1 MTTGAL
7 IARLV
12 AVVGPA
18 HLLTD
23 RADVAMRDHDG
34 RGPAGRA
41 LALVRPGC
49 TAEIA
54 RVMAI
59 AADEGVR
66 VVPQGARTGLVAGGA
81 ADDSGS
87 MLLLSLE
94 RLTSPLAI
102 DPVNR
107 TARVGAGVT
116 LSQLNAAAAEH
127 GLFFPIDLGADPSV
141 GGMIAANTGGARF
154 LRYGDVRRN
163 LLSIE
168 LVSGGADGE
177 VRTLGRDCWKQN
189 DGMDLKQLAIGT
201 GGAMGIVTAAT
212 LTLQP
217 RPAHAV
223 TALLALTDAMA
234 IDRLLVAFEHDWGMM
249 LTAFEGM
256 SPAAYEA
263 ALRHVPRLR
272 RPFAAD
278 AGHRYFLL
286 VELAA
291 GAAFDGAMLEEALG
305 TAIAPFMEGDAALVA
320 DVAVDR
326 HDGLWALRHAIPEGL
341 RASGSVIGCDV
352 ALRRGDVAA
361 FRAAMT
367 AEVLRDHPDLRVCD
381 FGHVGD
387 GGLHFNMLWPHEAG
401 PIPPGLA
408 DALRMQV
415 SATVVERHGGSFSAE
430 HGVGPRNVAA
440 YRRFTPSAVQ
450 RLAGHVQSLF
460 ASVPIGRVAFGPA
473 AEEETCPTN

>member
-1 MTTGAL
+1 MQPEL
-7 IARLV
+7 IARLT
-12 AVVGPA
+12 AVVGLA

-23 RADVAMRDHDG
+23 RADVAARDNDG

-41 LALVRPGC
+41 MALVRPGNA
-49 TAEIA
+49 AEVA
-54 RVMAI
+54 RLVSI
-59 AADEGVR
+59 AASENVPI
-66 VVPQGARTGLVAGGA
+66 VPQGARTGLVAGGA

-94 RLTSPLAI
+94 RLTWPLEI

-116 LSQLNAAAAEH
+116 LSKLNAAAAEH

-168 LVSGGADGE
+168 MVSSDADSE
-177 VRTLGRDCWKQN
+177 ILHFGRDCWKQN
-189 DGMDLKQLAIGT
+189 DGVDLKQLAVGT

-212 LTLQP
+212 LALQP

-223 TALLALTDAMA
+223 SALLALSDPMA
-234 IDRLLVAFEHDWGMM
+234 IDRLLVAFERDWGML
-249 LTAFEGM
+249 LTAFEGL

-263 ALRHVPRLR
+263 ALHHVPRLR

-278 AGHRYFLL
+278 AGHRYFVL

-291 GAAFDGAMLEEALG
+291 GAAFDEAMLEEALG
-305 TAIAPFMEGDAALVA
+305 RAVAPFMEGDDAPVA

-341 RASGSVIGCDV
+341 RASGSVIGCDI
-352 ALRRGDVAA
+352 ALKRGDLAA
-361 FRAAMT
+361 FR
-367 AEVLRDHPDLRVCD
+367 
-381 FGHVGD
+381 
-387 GGLHFNMLWPHEAG
+387 
-401 PIPPGLA
+401 
-408 DALRMQV
+408 
-415 SATVVERHGGSFSAE
+415 ER
-430 HGVGPRNVAA
+430 
-440 YRRFTPSAVQ
+440 
-450 RLAGHVQSLF
+450 
-460 ASVPIGRVAFGPA
+460 
-473 AEEETCPTN
+473 